1 MAFISTG
8 TSLVIQVSGSTND
21 EVTVNLLSFNVNAS
35 RPTVETSTMATPTD
49 STNATNIH
57 SATFLPGK
65 MVTRTLEATF
75 DYDPTQQ
82 ASAGTLALMNR
93 SSSTDEPVV
102 LTFSTSPT
110 DAWSAAGFITDYS
123 SSAGVDERVEG
134 SMSVQLTDIP
144 TAGW

>member
-8 TSLVIQVSGSTND
+8 TSMVIQVSGSTND
-21 EVTVNLLSFNVNAS
+21 EVTVNLLSFNVNVS
-35 RPTVETSTMATPTD
+35 RPTVETSTMATPFD
-49 STNATNIH
+49 HETNASNIH

-82 ASAGTLALMNR
+82 ASAGTLALLNY
-93 SSSTDEPVV
+93 TDTSVV
-102 LTFSTSPT
+102 LLFSTSPT
-110 DAWSAAGFITDYS
+110 DAWSASGQLTDYS

-134 SMSVQLTDIP
+134 SMSIQLSGVP